1 MLRQPLLFVYWLPKH
16 PVFWFTTLFSIQ
28 LVRPPLVTYS
38 SLCSTC
44 VIYGTSCH
52 ARCHR
57 HFPPIVYHECY
68 RYERSFFTLRCFFTL
83 NSFLLFLRSPW
94 DWQFTLKGSRALSW
108 SSKHSSGPTIV
119 LNHRNPQK
127 SILVR
132 LFTCLRPL
140 WK

>member
-94 DWQFTLKGSRALSW
+94 EWQFTLKGSRALSW

-127 SILVR
+127 TYPGT
-132 LFTCLRPL
+132 FYLRA
-140 WK
+140 